1 MNPEREQ
8 QNPFISYLEDLV
20 RRQDRPAMAAL
31 QRGLGKPPGQALDM
45 CRYVVPF
52 LAVAVSRWREEV
64 YYLVAALFAYWHQ
77 GRDGLV
83 TSPPI
88 NLGASWAQMVTTDNE
103 DSLDRRFAALLKSHP
118 DDLPVHLRQAVGLLK
133 SNDIAVNWQ
142 QLLKDLLNWDHQD
155 QFVQRNWARSFWGRR
170 TEAETLPLET

>member
-20 RRQDRPAMAAL
+20 RRQDRAAVATL
-31 QRGLGKPPGQALDM
+31 RRGLGKPPGQTLDM

-52 LAVAVSRWREEV
+52 LAPAVPRRREEV
-64 YYLVAALFAYWHQ
+64 YYLVAALFAHWHQ
-77 GRDGLV
+77 GRDSVGAGA
-83 TSPPI
+83 PR
-88 NLGASWAQMVTTDNE
+88 NLGASLALMVTSETGP
-103 DSLDRRFAALLKSHP
+103 SLDMRFTALLKSHC

-133 SNDIAVNWQ
+133 SNDISINWQ

-155 QFVQRNWARSFWGRR
+155 QFVQRHWAHAFWGRQP
-170 TEAETLPLET
+170 EADTPSQET